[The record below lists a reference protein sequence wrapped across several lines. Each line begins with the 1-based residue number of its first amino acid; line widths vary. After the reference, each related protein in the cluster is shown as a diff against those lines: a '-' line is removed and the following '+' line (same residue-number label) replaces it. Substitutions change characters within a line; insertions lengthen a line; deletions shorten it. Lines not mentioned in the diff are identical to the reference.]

1 MIDPNTINTLINV
14 GPRDLAQVLAN
25 SGYEGNAFE
34 TVVFRGINVD
44 GNFVYEVTYFDEA
57 GTGETEQGYVFITYN
72 HELGS
77 ITAEF

>member
-1 MIDPNTINTLINV
+1 MIDPNTIHTLVNV
-14 GPRDLAQVLAN
+14 GPKDLAQALAN

-44 GNFVYEVTYFDEA
+44 GAFVYEVTYYDDA
-57 GTGETEQGYVFITYN
+57 GTGEVDGGYVFITYN

-77 ITAEF
+77 IKADF